1 MDIPEVSMAL
11 ANASVLSQVGT
22 AVLSKALDSSKELA
36 AGMAQLM
43 DAAAMELAVNPNVGA
58 NFDMRVCNGCKKAA
72 PVLEICLSNC
82 LGSCFRQFFCE
93 KS

>member
-43 DAAAMELAVNPNVGA
+43 DAAAVELAVNPNVGA
-58 NFDMRVCNGCKKAA
+58 NFDMRV
-72 PVLEICLSNC
+72 
-82 LGSCFRQFFCE
+82 
-93 KS
+93 

>member
-43 DAAAMELAVNPNVGA
+43 DVAVNPNVGA
-58 NFDMRVCNGCKKAA
+58 NFDMRV
-72 PVLEICLSNC
+72 
-82 LGSCFRQFFCE
+82 
-93 KS
+93 